1 MKNALNNYVFRI
13 CVYIC
18 LAFFCT
24 KSNKTVAQTNST
36 LSYTSEFVGEICR
49 LQTIAK
55 IKGENTQYIGRVIKD
70 DGREVAIVDEFLGLV
85 IIRKDEVLSLVVIND
100 DDLSVGSGI
109 SYVPKGA
116 FTTRNVFTTN
126 AFNIEKGKHYAM
138 FNLQGPEFHLA
149 INSHLNVGVMTT
161 WIASPVALVS
171 KYSFTNDESKVKFSI
186 GGIVG
191 NSFYIN
197 QFASNA
203 GIGFATLTFGKR
215 QNNFSIS
222 AGYGFYQDDNTR
234 FQWIEPGTYSIEFY
248 NPYLY
253 NDQFFYQI
261 TEQNPDIEYSKTG
274 TFNGIIISAAGAITV
289 GRNTSLIFD
298 SMIMPKLSSSTG
310 SIYNIESVEPSL
322 DNPNNFLYQVTVID
336 DENSGGA
343 GSLVVL
349 MPGCR
354 IQKTEKKAFQFA
366 IAGVMVNDPN
376 GDFVGFPIPLL
387 SWFRGF

>member
-1 MKNALNNYVFRI
+1 MRNALYYYGFRI
-13 CVYIC
+13 FVCIS

-24 KSNKTVAQTNST
+24 KSNKTLAQTDSK
-36 LSYTSEFVGEICR
+36 LSYNSEFVGEICR
-49 LQTIAK
+49 LQTIPK
-55 IKGENTQYIGRVIKD
+55 IKGESNQYIGRVLKD

-85 IIRKDEVLSLVVIND
+85 IIPKDEVLSLVVINEE
-100 DDLSVGSGI
+100 DLTVGSGI

-149 INSHLNVGVMTT
+149 INNHLNVGVMTT
-161 WIASPVALVS
+161 WIASPIALVS
-171 KYSFTNDESKVKFSI
+171 KYSFTNDDSKVKFSI
-186 GGIVG
+186 GGIIG

-197 QFASNA
+197 QFSSNA
-203 GIGFATLTFGKR
+203 GIGFATLTFGNR

-222 AGYGFYQDDNTR
+222 AGYGFFQDDNTR
-234 FQWIEPGTYSIEFY
+234 YQWIEPGTYSIEDNY
-248 NPYLY
+248 YLS
-253 NDQFFYQI
+253 NGEIFDKI
-261 TEQNPDIEYSKTG
+261 TDQNPDIEYSENG

-298 SMIMPKLSSSTG
+298 SMIMPKLSSSKSSLYDAVILG
-310 SIYNIESVEPSL
+310 PSP
-322 DNPNNFLYQVTVID
+322 DNTNNVLYQVTVTD
-336 DENSGGA
+336 DENSGA

-376 GDFVGFPIPLL
+376 GDFTGFPIPLL

>member
-1 MKNALNNYVFRI
+1 MKNVIHNYIVRI
-13 CVYIC
+13 FICTC

-24 KSNKTVAQTNST
+24 KSNKTLAQTDIK
-36 LSYTSEFVGEICR
+36 LSYKSEFIGEMCR

-55 IKGENTQYIGRVIKD
+55 FGVSNQYIGSVLKD

-85 IIRKDEVLSLVVIND
+85 IIPKHEVLSIVVINKEE
-100 DDLSVGSGI
+100 LTVGSGI

-138 FNLQGPEFHLA
+138 FNLIGPEFHLA
-149 INSHLNVGVMTT
+149 INDHLNVGVMTT
-161 WIASPVALVS
+161 WIASPIALVS

-186 GGIVG
+186 GGIIG

-197 QFASNA
+197 QFSSNG
-203 GIGFATLTFGKR
+203 GIGFATLTFGNR

-222 AGYGFYQDDNTR
+222 AGYGFYQNANP
-234 FQWIEPGTYSIEFY
+234 FNKWIEPGTYTIESDY
-248 NPYLY
+248 YIYGHDELI
-253 NDQFFYQI
+253 DRI
-261 TEQNPDIEYSKTG
+261 TDQNPDIEYSENR
-274 TFNGIIISAAGAITV
+274 TFGGVIISAAGAISV

-298 SMIMPKLSSSTG
+298 SMIMPQLSSSK
-310 SIYNIESVEPSL
+310 SSLIEYEYYAPSSP
-322 DNPNNFLYQVTVID
+322 DDPNYIYQVTATD
-336 DENSGGA
+336 TNNPDA

-354 IQKTEKKAFQFA
+354 IQKTEKKAFQFS
-366 IAGVMVNDPN
+366 IAGVMANDGN
-376 GDFVGFPIPLL
+376 GVFTGFPLPLV

>member
-1 MKNALNNYVFRI
+1 MKNVIYNYLFRI
-13 CVYIC
+13 FIGISLV
-18 LAFFCT
+18 FFCA
-24 KSNKTVAQTNST
+24 KSNKTLAQTDIK
-36 LSYTSEFVGEICR
+36 LSYKSEFVGEICR
-49 LQTIAK
+49 LQTISK
-55 IKGENTQYIGRVIKD
+55 FGESNQYIGSVLKD

-85 IIRKDEVLSLVVIND
+85 IIPKHEVLSIVVINEE
-100 DDLSVGSGI
+100 DLTVGSGI

-149 INSHLNVGVMTT
+149 INNHLNVGVMTT
-161 WIASPVALVS
+161 WIASPIALVS
-171 KYSFTNDESKVKFSI
+171 KYSFTNDASKVKFSI

-197 QFASNA
+197 QFSSNA
-203 GIGFATLTFGKR
+203 GIGFATLTFGNR

-222 AGYGFYQDDNTR
+222 AGYGFYQNDNPSN
-234 FQWIEPGTYSIEFY
+234 QWIEPGTYTIETDTY
-248 NPYLY
+248 YLY
-253 NDQFFYQI
+253 SYDEVFDRI
-261 TEQNPDIEYSKTG
+261 TDQNPDIEYSTNG
-274 TFNGIIISAAGAITV
+274 TFGGIIFSAAGAITV

-298 SMIMPKLSSSTG
+298 SMIMPQISSPKSSSFDFDDDA
-310 SIYNIESVEPSL
+310 EPSP
-322 DNPNNFLYQVTVID
+322 DNPNNIIHQVTVTD
-336 DENSGGA
+336 NENSGA
-343 GSLVVL
+343 GSLVML

-354 IQKTEKKAFQFA
+354 IQKTEKKAFQFS

-376 GDFVGFPIPLL
+376 GDFTGFPIPLL